1 MRRTFRFVLRGSAG
15 LISGAQAVSWAVGVD
30 IGGTNVRVADVTSD
44 GTVGRMLRE
53 PLDAG
58 RGGGR
63 PLGQLADMI
72 SELLE
77 LAAPE
82 PPAGIGI
89 GATGPVLPEEGAIS
103 NEHTLPKPYRGP
115 VTEILSQKFG
125 VPVRLENDADAAAA
139 GESWTGSGPDTGILA
154 AVTVGTG
161 VGCGVIRDGKIF
173 RGANGWHP
181 EFGHLVIDPS
191 GPLCYCGSHGCVES
205 IAAAPAVARA
215 AVEAGALPDGAQA
228 ADVFGAAEYD
238 ASCRAIVTRAH
249 SAIATLVI
257 NLVATHAP
265 GTVVLT
271 GNGIG
276 RSDDLVAVIRQR
288 LDDYLF
294 TPPGGVTV
302 RMSELRDTAGCLGA
316 ARLMLEPGLWS

>member
-1 MRRTFRFVLRGSAG
+1 
-15 LISGAQAVSWAVGVD
+15 VSWAVGVD

-44 GTVGRMLRE
+44 AAVGRMLRE
-53 PLDAG
+53 PLDAH

-72 SELLE
+72 SELLAM
-77 LAAPE
+77 AAPE

-89 GATGPVLPEEGAIS
+89 GATGPVNPEQGTIS
-103 NEHTLPKPYRGP
+103 NEHTLPESYRGP

-139 GESWTGSGPDTGILA
+139 GESWKRSGSDAEVLA

-161 VGCGVIRDGKIF
+161 VGGGVIRNGRIF
-173 RGANGWHP
+173 RGAHGWHP
-181 EFGHLVIDPS
+181 EFGHLVVDPS
-191 GPLCYCGSHGCVES
+191 GPLCYCGAHGCVES
-205 IAAAPAVARA
+205 IAAAPNMARA
-215 AVEAGALPDGAQA
+215 AVEAGALAPGAQA
-228 ADVFGAAEYD
+228 ADVFAAAEHN
-238 ASCRAIVTRAH
+238 ASCRAIVARAH
-249 SAIATLVI
+249 SAIAMLVI
-257 NLVATHAP
+257 NLAATHAP

-276 RSDDLVAVIRQR
+276 RSGDLISLIEQR
-288 LDDYLF
+288 LHGYLF
-294 TPPGGVTV
+294 TPPGGVSV
-302 RMSELRDTAGCLGA
+302 RMSELGDTAGCLGA